1 MCTTL
6 YWYLTLLFYFFST
19 YNLYYSPV
27 HFPRGSFVWNLL
39 CHSSQRTMSSGCIP
53 LLGETHSH
61 RVRGCLHQ
69 GETEVCC
76 IAMSLGESL
85 LPILIFG
92 RESIAYFDLWE
103 RVYCLFWSLGE
114 SLLSISIFGRE
125 SIVYFDLWERVYC
138 LFWSLGESLLSIS
151 IFGRESIVYF
161 NITVFEDLLFSL
173 LWSLFYQYT
182 TGASLIFS
190 LFSLCINMINI

>member
-1 MCTTL
+1 MTL
-6 YWYLTLLFYFFST
+6 TFEQLKKKLTLVINTKGFHIVHSHFLLQDHSTGIKIFVLVILAFVGIGHYRGHLCFTNTSCFST
-19 YNLYYSPV
+19 YNLYYSTV

-39 CHSSQRTMSSGCIP
+39 RHGSQRTMSSGCIT

-69 GETEVCC
+69 GETEVCR

-85 LPILIFG
+85 L
-92 RESIAYFDLWE
+92 SIVYFDLLE

-114 SLLSISIFGRE
+114 SLL

-138 LFWSLGESLLSIS
+138 LFWSLGESLLSI
-151 IFGRESIVYF
+151 
-161 NITVFEDLLFSL
+161 
-173 LWSLFYQYT
+173 
-182 TGASLIFS
+182 LI
-190 LFSLCINMINI
+190 